1 MATVEISSTVEKE
14 GDISKEAS
22 DNSRANSA
30 EFNNNI
36 QNGGDAVTI
45 SSLQQDTFGVVI
57 SEVTAPQVVPAANGV
72 VDKDV
77 VPQNTTNPIP
87 ASMFSYRFA
96 SPTSNQTPYYV
107 SSDIVLSGGMAQQTR
122 RRIVHNEVE
131 RRRKDK
137 INKWILKLAQA
148 VPQCKWGKQS
158 KNIVLEKTVEYINE
172 VNDQLKELGNSQ
184 QREQKL
190 AQEVQHLKTRLGKVT
205 TENKVLKD
213 LLKKNNVTI
222 PRNILTMADS
232 TSAMTGLERVNSS
245 VAVTMVNSNSEA
257 VTTATSKTLQVEI
270 PVTVKTTP
278 VVTMVTQLPVATA
291 TVAGV
296 QSRKESVAYVAPF
309 FIANNPVSIVTSATC
324 LVTPAVTSAMSV
336 TAPIAHNAGSSQHS
350 HVQGRMSSSVTLSHV
365 NQGICSQLANNLICS
380 STPQPVQALPVP
392 VCSSQVAP
400 SPQAGFSQHSVAAIM
415 KVALQPGTSV
425 SPVAVVDASSLST
438 PTVATNATAMFT
450 VQPTAVIS
458 EALSTA
464 PQAVLVS
471 APSLQTTSNSCLNE
485 FPGIANSSTISQAQ
499 SSSGVSTFYV
509 ATAPNQSVSV
519 AMVIPNHGSLVHA
532 QAKGSNNGGKMPGEK
547 NNKVGNLNRPRA
559 KPKARNNAA
568 KGTSQSKA
576 LSENKTAAVT
586 NKRGA
591 THLPATSAA
600 TAEKRANNCIPR
612 GTTMNLSICQQT
624 QDEVMAVQTFNVTAL
639 IPGIA
644 SQGSSS
650 NDDVH
655 NAVSNRFECNKTIAQ
670 ASSIGAGQV
679 TQVPRLSHSIASL
692 AGLSQGIGQPV
703 PETPTDI
710 QRHQQVSAQLSTGSL
725 SFSAESLLASNEVV
739 LPNIP
744 HISTTTVSE
753 SNCGLQSSLAP
764 VSSINNTANDQ
775 SHTQSFSNYS
785 AVALIGGNEIIGE
798 PVVAQETHLQRRPS
812 RTTYSDFSAESLI
825 GSNDLNSGLSYAI
838 DKLISS
844 RSDANGIGTAM
855 VSVNPN
861 LLHSVKSN
869 TSYDTGTNSLR
880 ALAALPDLVEQK
892 SAASSNQSTTP
903 YLSGTIQNGT
913 YGASSSNSAAMQL
926 SLNNNSDRRLRET
939 SAQQQGAYQTV
950 TSSNNF
956 PPSSSASFLKHSVD
970 SITSSFSSVN
980 NGIASTS
987 IGPIST
993 SNSGGLFQA
1002 PMSFAVDPPTMGNQ
1016 LSFGSMTN
1024 PFSPTRSFFNHS
1036 STMGSFV

>member
-1 MATVEISSTVEKE
+1 MS
-14 GDISKEAS
+14 
-22 DNSRANSA
+22 
-30 EFNNNI
+30 
-36 QNGGDAVTI
+36 
-45 SSLQQDTFGVVI
+45 
-57 SEVTAPQVVPAANGV
+57 
-72 VDKDV
+72 
-77 VPQNTTNPIP
+77 
-87 ASMFSYRFA
+87 
-96 SPTSNQTPYYV
+96 
-107 SSDIVLSGGMAQQTR
+107 
-122 RRIVHNEVE
+122 
-131 RRRKDK
+131 
-137 INKWILKLAQA
+137 
-148 VPQCKWGKQS
+148 
-158 KNIVLEKTVEYINE
+158 
-172 VNDQLKELGNSQ
+172 
-184 QREQKL
+184 
-190 AQEVQHLKTRLGKVT
+190 
-205 TENKVLKD
+205 
-213 LLKKNNVTI
+213 
-222 PRNILTMADS
+222 DS

-245 VAVTMVNSNSEA
+245 VAMRMVNSNSEA
-257 VTTATSKTLQVEI
+257 VTMATSKTLQVEI
-270 PVTVKTTP
+270 PVTVKTSP

-309 FIANNPVSIVTSATC
+309 LIANNPVSIVTSATC
-324 LVTPAVTSAMSV
+324 LVTPAVTSTLSV
-336 TAPIAHNAGSSQHS
+336 TAPIAHNVGSSQHS

-365 NQGICSQLANNLICS
+365 NQGIYSQLANNLICS
-380 STPQPVQALPVP
+380 STPQPVQAVPVP

-400 SPQAGFSQHSVAAIM
+400 SPHAGFSQHSVAAIM

-425 SPVAVVDASSLST
+425 AVVDASSLST
-438 PTVATNATAMFT
+438 PAVATNATAMFT

-471 APSLQTTSNSCLNE
+471 APSLPTTSNSCLNE
-485 FPGIANSSTISQAQ
+485 FPGIANSSTISQPQ

-519 AMVIPNHGSLVHA
+519 AMVIPNHASFVHA

-547 NNKVGNLNRPRA
+547 NNKVGNLNRLRA

-568 KGTSQSKA
+568 KATSTSKA
-576 LSENKTAAVT
+576 LSESKTAAVT

-600 TAEKRANNCIPR
+600 SAGKRANNCIPQE
-612 GTTMNLSICQQT
+612 TTMNLSICQQT
-624 QDEVMAVQTFNVTAL
+624 QDEAMAVQTFNVTAL

-655 NAVSNRFECNKTIAQ
+655 NAVSNRFECNKTVAQ
-670 ASSIGAGQV
+670 VSSIGAGQV

-692 AGLSQGIGQPV
+692 AGLSQGIGQPA

-744 HISTTTVSE
+744 HITTTTVSE
-753 SNCGLQSSLAP
+753 SNCGLQNSLAIAP

-775 SHTQSFSNYS
+775 SHSQSFSNYS
-785 AVALIGGNEIIGE
+785 AEALIGGNEIIGE

-844 RSDANGIGTAM
+844 RSDANGIGTTM

-869 TSYDTGTNSLR
+869 TNYDTGTNSLR

-892 SAASSNQSTTP
+892 SAASSSQSTTS
-903 YLSGTIQNGT
+903 YFNSTIQNGT
-913 YGASSSNSAAMQL
+913 YGVSSSNSAPIQL
-926 SLNNNSDRRLRET
+926 SLNNSDRRLRET
-939 SAQQQGAYQTV
+939 STQQQGAYQTV
-950 TSSNNF
+950 SSSNNF
-956 PPSSSASFLKHSVD
+956 PPSSASFLKHSVD

-1002 PMSFAVDPPTMGNQ
+1002 PMSFAVDPATMGNQ
-1016 LSFGSMTN
+1016 LSFGSMAN

>member
-1 MATVEISSTVEKE
+1 MYDFFFLFS
-14 GDISKEAS
+14 
-22 DNSRANSA
+22 
-30 EFNNNI
+30 F
-36 QNGGDAVTI
+36 
-45 SSLQQDTFGVVI
+45 L
-57 SEVTAPQVVPAANGV
+57 PA
-72 VDKDV
+72 
-77 VPQNTTNPIP
+77 
-87 ASMFSYRFA
+87 
-96 SPTSNQTPYYV
+96 
-107 SSDIVLSGGMAQQTR
+107 
-122 RRIVHNEVE
+122 
-131 RRRKDK
+131 
-137 INKWILKLAQA
+137 
-148 VPQCKWGKQS
+148 
-158 KNIVLEKTVEYINE
+158 
-172 VNDQLKELGNSQ
+172 
-184 QREQKL
+184 

-222 PRNILTMADS
+222 PRKILTMSDS
-232 TSAMTGLERVNSS
+232 TSAMTGLETVNSS
-245 VAVTMVNSNSEA
+245 VAITTVNSNSEA
-257 VTTATSKTLQVEI
+257 VTMATPKTLQVES
-270 PVTVKTTP
+270 PGTVKTSP

-291 TVAGV
+291 AVAGV

-309 FIANNPVSIVTSATC
+309 FIANNPVSIATSATC
-324 LVTPAVTSAMSV
+324 LVTPVVTSSMSV
-336 TAPIAHNAGSSQHS
+336 TAPIAHNVGSNQHT
-350 HVQGRMSSSVTLSHV
+350 HVQGNMSSSVTLSHV
-365 NQGICSQLANNLICS
+365 NQGIYPQLANNLICS
-380 STPQPVQALPVP
+380 STPQPVQALAVP

-400 SPQAGFSQHSVAAIM
+400 SPHAGFSQHSVAAIM

-438 PTVATNATAMFT
+438 PAVASNATAMFT
-450 VQPTAVIS
+450 VQATAVNS
-458 EALSTA
+458 EALSAA
-464 PQAVLVS
+464 PQAILVS
-471 APSLQTTSNSCLNE
+471 APSLPTTSNSCLNE
-485 FPGIANSSTISQAQ
+485 FPGIANSSTISQPQ
-499 SSSGVSTFYV
+499 SGGASTFYV
-509 ATAPNQSVSV
+509 ATAPNQNVSV
-519 AMVIPNHGSLVHA
+519 AMVNPNHGSLVHV

-547 NNKVGNLNRPRA
+547 NNEVGNSNRPRA

-568 KGTSQSKA
+568 KGTAQGKS
-576 LSENKTAAVT
+576 LSENKTAAVM

-591 THLPATSAA
+591 THLPATGAASAA
-600 TAEKRANNCIPR
+600 KRANNCIPR
-612 GTTMNLSICQQT
+612 ETTMNLSICQQT
-624 QDEVMAVQTFNVTAL
+624 QDEIMAVQTFNVTAL

-644 SQGSSS
+644 AQGSSS
-650 NDDVH
+650 NDAVR
-655 NAVSNRFECNKTIAQ
+655 NALSNRFECNKAITQ

-710 QRHQQVSAQLSTGSL
+710 QRQQHVSAHLSTGSL

-753 SNCGLQSSLAP
+753 SHCGLQNSLAIAP
-764 VSSINNTANDQ
+764 VSSINSTANDQ
-775 SHTQSFSNYS
+775 GHTQSFSNYS
-785 AVALIGGNEIIGE
+785 AEALIGGNEIIGE
-798 PVVAQETHLQRRPS
+798 PVVAQDTHLQRRPS

-844 RSDANGIGTAM
+844 RSDANGIGAAM

-869 TSYDTGTNSLR
+869 TSYDTGTNPLR

-892 SAASSNQSTTP
+892 SPASSGQSSTP
-903 YLSGTIQNGT
+903 YFSGTIQNGT
-913 YGASSSNSAAMQL
+913 YGVPSSNSVAMQL

-939 SAQQQGAYQTV
+939 STQQQGAYQTV
-950 TSSNNF
+950 SSSNNF

-980 NGIASTS
+980 NGIASSS
-987 IGPIST
+987 IGAIST

-1002 PMSFAVDPPTMGNQ
+1002 PMSFAVDPPTMSNQ